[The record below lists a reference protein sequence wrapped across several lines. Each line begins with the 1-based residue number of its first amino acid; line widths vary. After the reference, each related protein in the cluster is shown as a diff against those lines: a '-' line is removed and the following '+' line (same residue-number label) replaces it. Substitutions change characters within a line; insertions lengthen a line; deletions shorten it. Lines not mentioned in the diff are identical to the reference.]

1 MNHLPIGSRV
11 RQWVQW
17 FFGVLSLEKAQQARQ
32 SELMRNIAMSSDLES
47 DIRRMLGEISE
58 RLGRLENR
66 FTSDHVP
73 RPKQAVVYDWDQVQQ
88 QELAEMLANPPS
100 EVA

>member
-1 MNHLPIGSRV
+1 MSHLPIGSRM

-17 FFGVLSLEKAQQARQ
+17 FFGVLSLEKKSLERHIASEVAMRARH
-32 SELMRNIAMSSDLES
+32 EDVLNTI
-47 DIRRMLGEISE
+47 GEISE